1 MLKMRKYYSVILL
14 LLVFLLFWPNQV
26 GATPG
31 IPFMYSGAYALTDGH
46 TNRVLLGKNENLP
59 MANAS
64 TTKIL
69 TCIYI
74 LEVADLDDVVTIS
87 TNAANQPKVRLGM
100 EEGEEYPLKDLLY
113 GLMLESYNDCAVAL
127 AEHVSGSVEAFVQEL
142 NTKAVSLN
150 CEDTYFLTP
159 NGLDMENEQ
168 GFHHSTAEDL
178 CRIMSYCVW
187 ESPKRDE
194 FLLITQ
200 SLSYS
205 GNNGERTYH
214 FSNKNALLNEMEG
227 LVSGKTGYTAKAGYC
242 YVAAYEEQDE
252 RFCVA
257 LLACGWPNNK
267 NYKWQDAKALI
278 NYGKNNYNNVEIQSE
293 EYLEQIPIEGYEGT
307 LELEELFRENY
318 VLAEG
323 DFPGLKILLKDEEYI
338 RREIIGISE
347 KREVVHKG
355 EIVGRINYYLD
366 EMLLYSVPIVAT
378 ENAYKWNVFS
388 IFRLLVRQYIDFMG
402 EK

>member
-1 MLKMRKYYSVILL
+1 MLKLKKYCFIILPFLVFILL
-14 LLVFLLFWPNQV
+14 WPNQV
-26 GATPG
+26 GATSE
-31 IPFMYSGAYALTDGH
+31 IPFMYSGAYALTDGR

-74 LEVADLDDVVTIS
+74 LEVANLEDMVTIS
-87 TNAANQPKVRLGM
+87 SNAANQPKVRLGM
-100 EEGEEYPLKDLLY
+100 KEGEEYPLKDLLY

-127 AEHVSGSVEAFVQEL
+127 AEHVSGSVEAFVQAL

-159 NGLDMENEQ
+159 NGLDLENED

-187 ESPKRDE
+187 DSPKKEE

-205 GNNGERTYH
+205 GDNGEKIYH
-214 FSNKNALLNEMEG
+214 FSNKNALLSQMEG
-227 LVSGKTGYTAKAGYC
+227 LLSGKTGYTAKAGYC
-242 YVAAYEEQDE
+242 YVAAYEEEDE
-252 RFCVA
+252 RFCIA

-267 NYKWQDAKALI
+267 NYKWQDAKALL
-278 NYGKNNYNNVEIQSE
+278 NYGRVNYNNVEIKPE
-293 EYLEQIPIEGYEGT
+293 EYLEQIPIEGYQGT
-307 LELEELFRENY
+307 LELEELFQENY
-318 VLAEG
+318 VIG
-323 DFPGLKILLKDEEYI
+323 KGKFPGLSVLLEEEEHV
-338 RREIIGISE
+338 RREIVGLSE
-347 KREVVHKG
+347 KRDVVHKG
-355 EIVGRINYYLD
+355 EILGRANYYIGEL
-366 EMLLYSVPIVAT
+366 LLYSVPIVAT
-378 ENAYKWNVFS
+378 ENSYEWNTFS
-388 IFRLLVRQYIDFMG
+388 VFRLLIRQYVDFY
-402 EK
+402 